1 MWLTKTK
8 YNQLL
13 PTIPHTVYAQ
23 NELGY
28 HTAVTCPWMLWF
40 WWTNLSCS
48 KATRPCGPSIK
59 SPQSALL
66 ASKISSEFRSVAAL
80 RLSTSWA
87 WRSCWTGRRWLH
99 GDVWLTVHVIC
110 CRICWQW
117 RHANGVPGKGWV
129 TAKLLV
135 NQPRKEEEEGGY
147 LTIKFHAIGDSSPP
161 IPR

>member
-13 PTIPHTVYAQ
+13 PTIPHTAYAQ

-110 CRICWQW
+110 KGNHRAHGPLWPHGS
-117 RHANGVPGKGWV
+117 RHS
-129 TAKLLV
+129 KL
-135 NQPRKEEEEGGY
+135 
-147 LTIKFHAIGDSSPP
+147 AIGELSQWLVGSGGSDL
-161 IPR
+161 IVVN